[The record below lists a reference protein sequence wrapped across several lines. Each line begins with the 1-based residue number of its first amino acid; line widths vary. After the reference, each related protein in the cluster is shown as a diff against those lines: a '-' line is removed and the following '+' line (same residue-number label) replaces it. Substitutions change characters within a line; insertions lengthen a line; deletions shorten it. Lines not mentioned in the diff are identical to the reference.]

1 MAPRDF
7 LIRLASDDG
16 ALTLS
21 REERRELL
29 RRLQRLE
36 QLEKEHGHVRELQEE
51 NRRLREEIERLRPA
65 LEKARE
71 RNARLTDKAEGLQDK
86 LEGVQNSLAVLG
98 TDAKTA
104 AAVGIPSRRTFFRPP
119 PKPPEERKK
128 SGGQPGHPGT
138 TRPRPTP
145 NSPSVVFTLKAC
157 AKCAHALGPDDQVD
171 TLRHTV
177 TDLPAPG
184 LSIYDVEAPRYHCPG
199 CGERVHAVIP
209 EGYRGEFGPRLKAY
223 VAEHRALGIPLDKIA
238 ELLEMTYGLEVSP
251 ATLLAMEEGV
261 AESIDGTYRGLQE
274 EMRDAQRTPHAEGDE
289 TSFRVNGEEVWAWAG
304 TSPTLTVY
312 EIHEARSGVTAAEVW
327 AGYRGTLTH
336 DGLQSYNAA
345 KEAVHQMDL
354 VHINRWIQKCEV
366 GRGIEPRGF
375 LREEPPKFTRAG
387 RPPKEFLAF
396 AAGVRKRLAA
406 EVRWVEGHPK
416 ATLERRARRY
426 AKAVRSMGR
435 FLARPWKD
443 EDAVHLAK
451 EIGHRLGMLFT
462 FVRIPGTPWNSNG
475 VEGEMRKVAVIRN
488 NSGGRKTE
496 TGVWVFERI
505 LTVWRTCQKRGLR
518 FWVVVMEKLGAVQ
531 SGPGPPSASPGS

>member
-1 MAPRDF
+1 MVPRDIV
-7 LIRLASDDG
+7 LLLASDDG
-16 ALTLS
+16 PVTLG

-36 QLEKEHGHVRELQEE
+36 QLEKDLREVREE
-51 NRRLREEIERLRPA
+51 NRRLREENERLRPA

-71 RNARLTDKAEGLQDK
+71 KNARLTDKTEGLQGK
-86 LEGVQNSLAVLG
+86 LEGLRNSLAVLG

-104 AAVGIPSRRTFFRPP
+104 AAVGIPSRRTFFRQS

-145 NSPSVVFTLKAC
+145 NSPSVVLPLTTC
-157 AKCAHALGPDDQVD
+157 TNCAHALGAGDQVD

-223 VAEHRALGIPLDKIA
+223 VAEHRALGIPIDKIA

-261 AESIDGTYRGLQE
+261 AESVDGMYREFQE
-274 EMRDAQRTPHAEGDE
+274 EMRDARRTPHAEGDE
-289 TSFRVNGEEVWAWAG
+289 TSFRVNGEEVWVWAG
-304 TSPTLTVY
+304 TSSTLTVY
-312 EIHEARSGVTAAEVW
+312 EIHEARSGVTAAKVW
-327 AGYRGTLTH
+327 EGYRGTLTH
-336 DGLQSYNAA
+336 DGLPSYNAA
-345 KEAVHQMDL
+345 KEAIHQMDL
-354 VHINRWIQKCEV
+354 VHVNRWIQKCEV
-366 GRGIEPRGF
+366 GRGIEARGF
-375 LREEPPKFTRAG
+375 LEEEPPKYTRAG
-387 RPPKEFLAF
+387 RPPKEFLMF
-396 AAGVRKRLAA
+396 ASGVRRRLAA
-406 EVRWVEGHPK
+406 EVRWVESHPK
-416 ATLERRARRY
+416 APLRRRARRY
-426 AKAVRSMGR
+426 ARAVRSMGR

-443 EDAVHLAK
+443 EDAVHLAR
-451 EIGHRLGMLFT
+451 EIGRRLGMLFT

-531 SGPGPPSASPGS
+531 SGPGPPSVSPGS